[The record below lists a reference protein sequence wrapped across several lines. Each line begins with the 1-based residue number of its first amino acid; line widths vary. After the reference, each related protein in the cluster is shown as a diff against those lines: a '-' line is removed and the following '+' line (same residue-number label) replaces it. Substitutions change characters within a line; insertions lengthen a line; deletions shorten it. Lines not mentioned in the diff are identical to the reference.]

1 MNTVVATHNPPSVI
15 GSMAERFGMDRRAF
29 ESTLMATV
37 MPADRNGNLPAQ
49 EQVAAF
55 LLVAKKYSLNPFTKE
70 IYAFPAKGGGI
81 QPIVSIDGWMKIIND
96 HPDFDGMDFEDH
108 FASEGGKLVS
118 ITCRMHRKNR
128 GHPVEVTEYMA
139 ECARGTEP
147 WQKWPARMLRHKA
160 AIQAARYAFGFS
172 GIMEPDEAE
181 RMASVVSV
189 IQQDAP
195 PARPALE
202 AYSAESFAEH
212 LAKWKPVIES
222 GKRSTADII
231 ALAETKGILS
241 DEQKAVIRD
250 FAPIAATTE
259 GATA

>member
-1 MNTVVATHNPPSVI
+1 MNAVTTTQQAHAPSVI

-29 ESTLMATV
+29 EQTLMATV
-37 MPADRNGNLPAQ
+37 MPADRNGNHPAQ

-70 IYAFPAKGGGI
+70 IYAFPGKGGGI

-108 FASEGGKLVS
+108 AGEGGKLVS
-118 ITCRMHRKNR
+118 ITCRMHRKTR
-128 GHPVEVTEYMA
+128 AHPVEVTEYMS
-139 ECARGTEP
+139 ECVRATEP

-172 GIMEPDEAE
+172 GIMDPDEAE

-189 IQQDAP
+189 VQHDAE
-195 PARPALE
+195 PARPELG
-202 AYSAESFAEH
+202 AYSPDAFAEF
-212 LAKWKPVIES
+212 LPKWQAVIES
-222 GKRSTADII
+222 GKRSADDII
-231 ALAETKGILS
+231 ALAETKGVLT
-241 DEQKAVIRD
+241 DEQKAAIRD
-250 FAPIAATTE
+250 CAPVSGGEA
-259 GATA
+259 

>member
-1 MNTVVATHNPPSVI
+1 MNAIVANHNAPSVFA
-15 GSMAERFGMDRRAF
+15 SMAERFGMDRRAF
-29 ESTLMATV
+29 EQTLMATV

-55 LLVAKKYSLNPFTKE
+55 LLVAKKYALNPFTKE

-108 FASEGGKLVS
+108 VGENGKLTS

-128 GHPVEVTEYMA
+128 GHPVEVTEYMS
-139 ECARGTEP
+139 ECVRSTEP

-181 RMASVVSV
+181 RMASIVSV
-189 IQQDAP
+189 AP
-195 PARPALE
+195 HEASAARPALE
-202 AYSAESFAEH
+202 PYSQESFAEH
-212 LAKWKPVIES
+212 LKKWQPVIES
-222 GKRSTADII
+222 GNRSAEDII
-231 ALAETKGILS
+231 ALAETKGVLS
-241 DEQKAVIRD
+241 DEQKATLRD
-250 FAPIAATTE
+250 FAPMPAQE
-259 GATA
+259 GAA